1 MKPRY
6 FAILFSLVLLL
17 MTFSAAAADH
27 LAEQGDAETT
37 LEYWDTYGD
46 ERFAHLGPSLPS
58 HLSISSGEY
67 WAYVYGDQ
75 LNSQEDASLV
85 SRISI
90 AGADY
95 WSFFKDQLDSQEG
108 ASLPSQLTI
117 SGDEDWAYQQ

>member
-1 MKPRY
+1 MKSK
-6 FAILFSLVLLL
+6 FMAILFSMFLLL

-27 LAEQGDAETT
+27 LTVPEDAE
-37 LEYWDTYGD
+37 
-46 ERFAHLGPSLPS
+46 
-58 HLSISSGEY
+58 SS
-67 WAYVYGDQ
+67 
-75 LNSQEDASLV
+75 ASLN

-95 WSFFKDQLDSQEG
+95 WSFFRDQLDSQEG